1 MCVAALRLR
10 GGGGGEEYHWH
21 WLRGTNEV
29 FMVSKCGAEHS
40 ASRENIFE
48 FLSLVMV
55 FHKVLIELDSISMK
69 VYFMYAVKNYETLEA
84 SYLMFYNPQ
93 KGISNIPA
101 IEI

>member
-1 MCVAALRLR
+1 MKSSWLAS
-10 GGGGGEEYHWH
+10 GELNRVQE
-21 WLRGTNEV
+21 
-29 FMVSKCGAEHS
+29 
-40 ASRENIFE
+40 RENIFK
-48 FLSLVMV
+48 FLSSVMV